1 MTDRV
6 PELPGRDR
14 PRVSLA
20 HAAQY
25 WALRGVVGALDA
37 LSWPRAAAVG
47 AAIGGAGYWPLGIR
61 RSVVVEQIAAAFPEM
76 TPREVAATAR
86 DAYRHLGQ
94 SAAEIAL
101 VPKIGRQGLLDL
113 FEDVRGWSLVEDA
126 LAAGRGV
133 IAMTGHVGNWELGG
147 SYFAARGAPIDA
159 IARRMANPLFDRYL
173 TETRGRIGMNIIAD
187 SESVRR
193 TARSLRDGRLVA
205 FVADQGVKGM
215 ASTFVPFFGR
225 PAKTPR
231 GPAVFAMRLGVPVLF
246 CAAQRL
252 PSGRFRMSIE
262 SIPVGD
268 SGDRERD
275 VDLVVARYT
284 AALER
289 HVREYPAQYFWHH
302 RRWKRQPPAGTEA
315 EVMALEAEV

>member
-1 MTDRV
+1 
-6 PELPGRDR
+6 
-14 PRVSLA
+14 
-20 HAAQY
+20 
-25 WALRGVVGALDA
+25 
-37 LSWPRAAAVG
+37 
-47 AAIGGAGYWPLGIR
+47 
-61 RSVVVEQIAAAFPEM
+61 VVVEQIAAAFPEM
-76 TPREVAATAR
+76 SRGEVVATAR
-86 DAYRHLGQ
+86 AAYRHLGR

-113 FEDVRGWSLVEDA
+113 YETVIGWELVEEA
-126 LAAGRGV
+126 LGRGRGV

-246 CAAQRL
+246 CASQRL
-252 PSGRFRMSIE
+252 PNGRFRMSIE
-262 SIPVGD
+262 PIAVTE
-268 SGDRERD
+268 SGDREKD
-275 VDLVVARYT
+275 VDHIVARYT

-289 HVREYPAQYFWHH
+289 HVREFPAQYFWHH
-302 RRWKRQPPAGTEA
+302 RRWKRQPPPGTEA
-315 EVMALEAEV
+315 GVMALRDEAAV